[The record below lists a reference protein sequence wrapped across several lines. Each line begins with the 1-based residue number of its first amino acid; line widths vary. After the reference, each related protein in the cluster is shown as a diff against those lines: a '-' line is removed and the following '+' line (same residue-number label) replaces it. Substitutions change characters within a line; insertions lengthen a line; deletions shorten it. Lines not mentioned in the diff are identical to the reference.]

1 MPTPKVYERMLEE
14 KREVAQIIEDAR
26 IDIASLLPDPEN
38 WSPDQW
44 PVENPADAAMLSAAY
59 DKLTDLLNSFGDL
72 SDEAPP
78 SIASG
83 FNDIRDDLAEIMAK

>member
-1 MPTPKVYERMLEE
+1 MPTPKVYARMLEE
-14 KREVAQIIEDAR
+14 KREIAQIVGDVRLDLAT
-26 IDIASLLPDPEN
+26 LLPDPEN
-38 WSPDQW
+38 WSPGQW
-44 PVENPADAAMLSAAY
+44 PVENPADAAQLSAAY

-72 SDEAPP
+72 SDEATP